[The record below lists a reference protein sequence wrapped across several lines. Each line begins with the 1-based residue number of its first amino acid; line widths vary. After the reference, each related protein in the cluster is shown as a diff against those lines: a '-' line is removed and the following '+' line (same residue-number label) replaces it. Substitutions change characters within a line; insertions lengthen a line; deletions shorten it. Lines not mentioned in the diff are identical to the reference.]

1 MQTTETIID
10 LHNKD
15 EYTRNLQCELSEL
28 KQKLLDAQ
36 LNMETFQNNNEKT
49 QFYTGLPNFFMLIQV
64 YHLVL
69 PYIKSTSTNA
79 LTPFQ
84 ELLLVLIRVRLNV
97 PLQDLAYRFKIASST
112 AVVAFSLFSVKDKR
126 ILHLEAH
133 L

>member
-97 PLQDLAYRFKIASST
+97 PLQDLAYRFQIASST
-112 AVVAFSLFSVKDKR
+112 AVL
-126 ILHLEAH
+126 
-133 L
+133 